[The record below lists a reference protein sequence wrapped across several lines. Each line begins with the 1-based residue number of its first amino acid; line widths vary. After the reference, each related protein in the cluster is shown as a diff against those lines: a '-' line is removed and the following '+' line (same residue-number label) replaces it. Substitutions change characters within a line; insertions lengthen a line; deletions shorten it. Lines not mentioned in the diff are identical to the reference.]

1 MPSPATSLAV
11 PTQARTS
18 ATTQANDQ
26 PATCGRMGVA
36 EVHLHQGTSLRP
48 RVSRSTWD
56 GRGAGALAVG
66 ALLALR
72 VLPAV
77 LGTWSLAAGFAGIAL
92 VGIIRVAAGRR
103 ARKTRTALLGSAQ
116 PLPDAGLL
124 LLLALVVAGG
134 AALGLL
140 YAAGRG

>member
-1 MPSPATSLAV
+1 
-11 PTQARTS
+11 
-18 ATTQANDQ
+18 
-26 PATCGRMGVA
+26 
-36 EVHLHQGTSLRP
+36 
-48 RVSRSTWD
+48 
-56 GRGAGALAVG
+56 
-66 ALLALR
+66 
-72 VLPAV
+72 
-77 LGTWSLAAGFAGIAL
+77 LAAGFAGIAL